1 MKESIKLPSN
11 RNFGLVFSIFFL
23 IISFYPLIFQKNLN
37 KWALILS
44 ITFLILGLMNSNL
57 LSPLNKVWFK
67 FGIILG
73 KIISPIVLF
82 LIFFL
87 VMTPI
92 SIYLKLIKKDI
103 LKLKKNNENTY
114 WIPKEKSNSTMKDQ
128 F

>member
-1 MKESIKLPSN
+1 
-11 RNFGLVFSIFFL
+11 
-23 IISFYPLIFQKNLN
+23 
-37 KWALILS
+37 
-44 ITFLILGLMNSNL
+44 MNSNL

>member
-73 KIISPIVLF
+73 KIISPIILF